1 VSLDY
6 LYYAI
11 SWLLL
16 RWHDAWGAV
25 FGFDADVSWVLSIIF
40 LVITIRL
47 ILFPLFVKQI
57 KSQRKMQELQPK
69 MKALQTKHK
78 GDKETLQR
86 EMMALYK
93 ENGANP
99 VAGCLPIF
107 LQAPVFLSLYHVL
120 KRLDPTRDRITTLYG
135 WTTPEFESA
144 ARAKIFG
151 APISA
156 HLTSSQDTLAQLGAS
171 GTTVKIVGAVL
182 IAIMVATTYI
192 TQRQMIAKQQAAGTP
207 MDPQQ
212 LMIQRLMLY
221 GIPASLLIS
230 GALFPLGVVLYWCT
244 TNVWSM
250 GQQFYVLRKMPIIG
264 APAADARKPGA
275 EPKAVAPKPGQK
287 PSKTATKAS
296 GTARAAGAGSAAG
309 KAGATGKANTAGKA
323 GAATDAATTAKG
335 TGTAA
340 AKKSAKAAPAKAAA
354 PTESTASEPATTQS
368 PNGEGPGP
376 TDGSIEPA
384 ATVTGS
390 SPNGT
395 SGKPGARPPT
405 NKPKNRKGG
414 RR

>member
-1 VSLDY
+1 MSLDY
-6 LYYAI
+6 LYTAI
-11 SWLLL
+11 SWILL

-25 FGFDADVSWVLSIIF
+25 FGRESDLSWVLSIIF

-69 MKALQTKHK
+69 MKALQAKHK

-120 KRLDPTRDRITTLYG
+120 KRLDPTKERVETLYG
-135 WTTPEFESA
+135 WTTGEFESA
-144 ARAKIFG
+144 SVAKLFG

-156 HLTSSQDTLAQLGAS
+156 NFMSDASYLAEVGAS
-171 GTTVKIVGAVL
+171 GTTVKLVATVL
-182 IAIMVATTYI
+182 ITIMVATTYI

-207 MDPQQ
+207 TDPQQ

-250 GQQFYVLRKMPIIG
+250 GQQFYVLRRMPMVG
-264 APAADARKPGA
+264 APLPDARPAADSEAP
-275 EPKAVAPKPGQK
+275 APKPGVRPQRPKRAGSNAADQAANQAPAKKARLPRAVLQEALPDK
-287 PSKTATKAS
+287 PTTSKSAHMESPQAEESDSQSSNGVPASKTDSPDAIEPA
-296 GTARAAGAGSAAG
+296 GTAAGSAR
-309 KAGATGKANTAGKA
+309 TG
-323 GAATDAATTAKG
+323 
-335 TGTAA
+335 
-340 AKKSAKAAPAKAAA
+340 A
-354 PTESTASEPATTQS
+354 PT
-368 PNGEGPGP
+368 
-376 TDGSIEPA
+376 
-384 ATVTGS
+384 
-390 SPNGT
+390 
-395 SGKPGARPPT
+395 KPGARPPT
-405 NKPKNRKGG
+405 NRAKNRKGG